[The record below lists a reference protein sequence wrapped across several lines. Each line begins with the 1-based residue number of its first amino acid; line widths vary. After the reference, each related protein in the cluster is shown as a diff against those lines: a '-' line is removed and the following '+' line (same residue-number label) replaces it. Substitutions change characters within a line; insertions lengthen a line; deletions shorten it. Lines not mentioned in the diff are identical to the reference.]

1 MHFQY
6 HVRSS
11 QLFRLPFSVHL
22 YFKAARFQILHPLG
36 HKEFLESS
44 NLGKTSL
51 IFMAG
56 FFDCG
61 FARVAARN
69 SVYDENGKV
78 IYDKGTRLQ
87 KFLSTF
93 GDNKEAFA
101 VSQKTFDKRLPTLLK
116 NFNKWQGEDKSK
128 YLDHFNYVAWNC
140 LSALKKGLHSIL
152 NCKECQINHVV
163 FQSLFPLRTNRLKG
177 DDPVSASV
185 KQAAKLRKSSKAVK
199 PSAATIKDTAKNIYL
214 KINQPFKNLY
224 NTDLA
229 EALAKVPEIGLTKS
243 KTKAEKQ
250 KERREA
256 TRRMKNKTEEQWS
269 KVDCDTMLGTRQSFR
284 QRDLQRKSLYFEST
298 EEAKNRST
306 KRKALEEAGLRK
318 KKRHSPD
325 PASVTFDK
333 EGLLQEVN
341 SMKKGKKVRINCR
354 GNT

>member
-1 MHFQY
+1 MT
-6 HVRSS
+6 
-11 QLFRLPFSVHL
+11 
-22 YFKAARFQILHPLG
+22 KALACR
-36 HKEFLESS
+36 
-44 NLGKTSL
+44 
-51 IFMAG
+51 
-56 FFDCG
+56 
-61 FARVAARN
+61 
-69 SVYDENGKV
+69 
-78 IYDKGTRLQ
+78 

-140 LSALKKGLHSIL
+140 LSALKKGLHSIP

-341 SMKKGKKVRINCR
+341 SMKKGEKVRINCR

>member
-1 MHFQY
+1 
-6 HVRSS
+6 
-11 QLFRLPFSVHL
+11 
-22 YFKAARFQILHPLG
+22 
-36 HKEFLESS
+36 
-44 NLGKTSL
+44 
-51 IFMAG
+51 MAG
-56 FFDCG
+56 FFKCG

-87 KFLSTF
+87 KFLIIF
-93 GDNKEAFA
+93 DQNREAFT
-101 VSQKTFDKRLPTLLK
+101 VSQKTFDNRLPTLLK
-116 NFNKWQGEDKSK
+116 NFNKWKGEDKSR
-128 YLDHFNYVAWNC
+128 YLDHFSHVAWNS
-140 LSALKKGLHSIL
+140 LSALKKGLHSIS
-152 NCKECQINHVV
+152 NCKECQINHGL

-185 KQAAKLRKSSKAVK
+185 KEAANLSKSSKAVK
-199 PSAATIKDTAKNIYL
+199 PSTTTVKDTAKNIYL

-224 NTDLA
+224 NIDLV
-229 EALAKVPEIGLTKS
+229 EALTKVPEIGLTKS

-250 KERREA
+250 KERIEA

-298 EEAKNRST
+298 EEAKIQSM

-318 KKRHSPD
+318 KKRHSLD

-341 SMKKGKKVRINCR
+341 SMATGEKVRINCKPR
-354 GNT
+354 YYTSINNTSR